1 MLILLK
7 NQVRVRNVIIMFNYA
22 KYFLIFV
29 GLIFFVSNA
38 NAESLKPVVTS
49 SVLRVAPN
57 SPDKVIH
64 TISWSSFSIPD
75 EEANRVVYCPAVMS
89 NSCSWG
95 FVYRQ
100 TYIPTGRTAT
110 WGFRGGYN
118 GMGINSLYIVGYRD
132 GQTLGDAYKNFIA
145 TFGASGTAAMIRDH
159 NDRLGKDY
167 RYAGC
172 FALLNQP
179 NNTLFDP
186 PANLECLDTPINPIA
201 MSCQFTGP
209 TGGDTVNLDH
219 GIVSTGRLNGNQ
231 ASAKIGVKCT
241 ENASVSFSFTE
252 TTLQL
257 GTNLSSTLSLKRNGM
272 DIPISDS
279 PGSNNSQRIDKN
291 VLTYIDVISTLSAA
305 GTIAPDRYTGS
316 STLVLTLN

>member
-7 NQVRVRNVIIMFNYA
+7 NQVKVRNVIIMFNYA

-38 NAESLKPVVTS
+38 NSENLKPVVTS
-49 SVLRVAPN
+49 SVLRVAPH
-57 SPDKVIH
+57 SPDQVIH
-64 TISWSSFSIPD
+64 TISWSSFSVSD
-75 EEANRVVYCPAVMS
+75 EDANRVVYCPAIIGS
-89 NSCSWG
+89 LCGWG

-100 TYIPTGRTAT
+100 TNITTGVTAT

-118 GMGINSLYIVGYRD
+118 GLGINSLYTINIKN
-132 GQTLGDAYKNFIA
+132 GQTMGDAYKAFIA
-145 TFGASGTAAMIRDH
+145 KFGASGTAAMIRNH
-159 NDRLGKDY
+159 NNRLGENY

-172 FALLNQP
+172 FALLNSSD
-179 NNTLFDP
+179 NTLFDP
-186 PANLECLDTPINPIA
+186 PNNLECLDTPIDPIP

-279 PGSNNSQRIDKN
+279 PGSNNSQKIDKN
-291 VLTYIDVISTLSAA
+291 ILTYIDVISTLSAA

-316 STLVLTLN
+316 STLVVTLN